1 MVDMHR
7 STVLAFAVE
16 LLNFRIYKQI
26 SREEY
31 LSLQTLQLIFSRS
44 TGSGIGTLTFGP
56 VLQYIL
62 QRYGLAISLR
72 ILSGVSL
79 LLLVAALTYKPFRSP
94 LEELFEV
101 SHVEGLGI
109 SPSKAALLIGFM
121 SIASTISRIGFGK
134 FSDHPRV
141 NRLFMTQ
148 FAILGFGVT
157 TTLCPLAKSYASLV
171 IVVVA
176 LGLFDG
182 LYVVLIAVLNTD
194 IVGVHKL
201 SAALGSLYGVISFT
215 LALGPPC
222 AGLIFDVFNSYH
234 TAFYICGA
242 TTTLSSCLMFLIP
255 WLMPNQQGGVFRRDS
270 CQSRLESL
278 LSSQPSTPGSR
289 QFSRRFFADGS
300 GKSSSSRDD
309 STSSPATGEI
319 SLCEADRIE
328 LEYLKGFANND
339 EENDDQDGANK
350 SLCVSTNLSVN
361 TSKNTV
367 YNSTMSHRGSITKF
381 LLQQQSRNSSPVSG
395 SRRGSTQSPIMGIQS
410 GSSSRSSMSSFFG
423 GSRRTSLF

>member
-1 MVDMHR
+1 
-7 STVLAFAVE
+7 
-16 LLNFRIYKQI
+16 
-26 SREEY
+26 
-31 LSLQTLQLIFSRS
+31 
-44 TGSGIGTLTFGP
+44 
-56 VLQYIL
+56 
-62 QRYGLAISLR
+62 
-72 ILSGVSL
+72 
-79 LLLVAALTYKPFRSP
+79 
-94 LEELFEV
+94 
-101 SHVEGLGI
+101 
-109 SPSKAALLIGFM
+109 
-121 SIASTISRIGFGK
+121 
-134 FSDHPRV
+134 
-141 NRLFMTQ
+141 
-148 FAILGFGVT
+148 
-157 TTLCPLAKSYASLV
+157 
-171 IVVVA
+171 
-176 LGLFDG
+176 
-182 LYVVLIAVLNTD
+182 
-194 IVGVHKL
+194 
-201 SAALGSLYGVISFT
+201 
-215 LALGPPC
+215 
-222 AGLIFDVFNSYH
+222 
-234 TAFYICGA
+234 
-242 TTTLSSCLMFLIP
+242 
-255 WLMPNQQGGVFRRDS
+255 MPNQQGGVFRRDS

-423 GSRRTSLF
+423 GSRRTSLSSHSKAKGSSKGSQSGSNDNSGESNSDETSEVNSFELEPELADLEFSPVQLLFGDSSRRESGDSTVVGSRWESGQSTVVMGTPKISRAGDSGLFRSMKDTDMLHLLAARLLQATRERNEDGDGDEIRESVV